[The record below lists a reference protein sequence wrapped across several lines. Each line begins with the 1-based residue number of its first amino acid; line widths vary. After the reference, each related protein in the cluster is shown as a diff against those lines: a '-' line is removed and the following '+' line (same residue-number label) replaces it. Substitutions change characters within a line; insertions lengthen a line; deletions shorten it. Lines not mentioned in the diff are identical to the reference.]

1 MEISAYNPSASKH
14 PVSKSGT
21 RSHGERTGGWG
32 WGGRGHEVARH
43 LRGTGLEEEPRSW
56 KGISLV
62 INAPSHPDLP
72 GFSTESLKS

>member
-14 PVSKSGT
+14 PISKSGT
-21 RSHGERTGGWG
+21 RSHGERIGVCGVG
-32 WGGRGHEVARH
+32 GHEVARH

-62 INAPSHPDLP
+62 IDAPSHPDLVW
-72 GFSTESLKS
+72 L